1 MSNDNFSVE
10 TEEEVTNEVLEK
22 RRKPVSDFIKNL
34 RKGSTNGQQVI
45 TIDELDQNWDILD
58 KETRK
63 IYAEAVGEE
72 LSRINEKPLI
82 DSKKENSN

>member
-1 MSNDNFSVE
+1 MNNCNDNFSVE
-10 TEEEVTNEVLEK
+10 TEEEVTN
-22 RRKPVSDFIKNL
+22 
-34 RKGSTNGQQVI
+34 GQPVI